1 MNATQ
6 NPSEPR
12 TILRGFAELRCP
24 LCGTATDAQR
34 LDLADLYTFH
44 CSGCEEEYTID
55 DVRQL
60 LRQWQR
66 VLTWIEAAPPLVS

>member
-1 MNATQ
+1 VHATP

-24 LCGTATDAQR
+24 LCGTADVQR
-34 LDLADLYTFH
+34 LDLDDLYTFH
-44 CSGCEEEYTID
+44 CSGCDEEYTTD

-66 VLTWIEAAPPLVS
+66 VLTWIEAAPPLLS